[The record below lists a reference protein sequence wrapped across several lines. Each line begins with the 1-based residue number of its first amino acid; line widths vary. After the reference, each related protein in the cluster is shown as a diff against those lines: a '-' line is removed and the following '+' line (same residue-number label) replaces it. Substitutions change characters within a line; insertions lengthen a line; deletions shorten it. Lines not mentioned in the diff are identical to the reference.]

1 VNSFTDIG
9 IFTYLREKKM
19 NDSKSYQIFMRHLLK
34 AHQHIESALC
44 EFKNL
49 STADKSQYRNM
60 NFHASLIDMELLQLL
75 NGHNDL
81 DLIFDE
87 EE

>member
-1 VNSFTDIG
+1 
-9 IFTYLREKKM
+9 
-19 NDSKSYQIFMRHLLK
+19 
-34 AHQHIESALC
+34 
-44 EFKNL
+44 
-49 STADKSQYRNM
+49 M

>member
-1 VNSFTDIG
+1 MLQGGNGCKGKKLYVRARA
-9 IFTYLREKKM
+9 RENYM
-19 NDSKSYQIFMRHLLK
+19 NI
-34 AHQHIESALC
+34 
-44 EFKNL
+44 
-49 STADKSQYRNM
+49 
-60 NFHASLIDMELLQLL
+60 HASLIDMELLQLL